1 MMLCVAKDMLLLYVY
16 NYKRIPFRSRIERQW
31 PVIVIM
37 ELRTMIS
44 SI

>member
-1 MMLCVAKDMLLLYVY
+1 MMLCGAKDMLLLYVY
-16 NYKRIPFRSRIERQW
+16 NYKRIPFRSSIERQW